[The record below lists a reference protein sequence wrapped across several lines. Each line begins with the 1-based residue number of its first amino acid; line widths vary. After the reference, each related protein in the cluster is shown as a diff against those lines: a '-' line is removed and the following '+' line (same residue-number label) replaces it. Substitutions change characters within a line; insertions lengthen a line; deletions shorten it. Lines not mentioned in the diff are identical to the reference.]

1 MRDEYDFSKGK
12 RGPVIPHDPDKVRI
26 NICLD
31 PDIIEYFKKQA
42 HKACGGDF
50 RTMINNALREHIKTE
65 KEPPNE
71 NKLHRLNED
80 ELRIA

>member
-12 RGPVIPHDPDKVRI
+12 RGPIIPHDPDKVRI

-31 PDIIEYFKKQA
+31 LIDYFKKQA

-50 RTMINNALREHIKTE
+50 RTMINNALREQMKTE
-65 KEPPNE
+65 KKSLNE

-80 ELRIA
+80 ELQIA